1 MATPLVTLLGA
12 AGLSSDAIV
21 PGQADYDNARRV
33 WNGLFDRRP
42 AAIVQARC
50 VEDVQRSVSVAAD
63 AGALLAVRGGG
74 HSFPGHS
81 TCDEGIV
88 LDLSGLNQ
96 VEIQATR
103 GTARVGGGAL
113 LLDVDRASMERGLV
127 VPAGVVSHTGV
138 GGLTLGGG
146 MGWNSRRYGLTIDNL
161 VSVDLVTADG
171 RMAKASADDEPELFW
186 AIRGGGGNFGVVTS
200 FEFRMRPLGD
210 VAVVTHE
217 FPAADA
223 CHVLAGVAE
232 QVAAATRD
240 LTTSFTLS
248 RDTLRL
254 KVLWSG
260 RTDRTE
266 AALAPFAGLAAG
278 PRSTTRTSTFW
289 QLQRSSDEALAWGR
303 RYYAKGG
310 FLSGI
315 DEAVVSALTQST
327 AAAPTA
333 DCDVYV
339 LQLGGAVADIGE
351 SATAYSGRS
360 AAFYWVV
367 NGVWDD
373 PADDAACLAWGRVT
387 AQGLSRL
394 SMAGNYVNEQSDV
407 SPEVARLAYGDETY
421 QRLAEIKHCYDP
433 ANVFRLN
440 QNIPPAGPLTSIG
453 RG

>member
-21 PGQADYDNARRV
+21 PGQADYDSARRV
-33 WNGLFDRRP
+33 WNGLFDQRP

-113 LLDVDRASMERGLV
+113 LSDVDRASMERGLV

-210 VAVVTHE
+210 VE
-217 FPAADA
+217 
-223 CHVLAGVAE
+223 
-232 QVAAATRD
+232 
-240 LTTSFTLS
+240 
-248 RDTLRL
+248 
-254 KVLWSG
+254 
-260 RTDRTE
+260 
-266 AALAPFAGLAAG
+266 
-278 PRSTTRTSTFW
+278 
-289 QLQRSSDEALAWGR
+289 
-303 RYYAKGG
+303 
-310 FLSGI
+310 
-315 DEAVVSALTQST
+315 
-327 AAAPTA
+327 
-333 DCDVYV
+333 
-339 LQLGGAVADIGE
+339 
-351 SATAYSGRS
+351 
-360 AAFYWVV
+360 
-367 NGVWDD
+367 
-373 PADDAACLAWGRVT
+373 
-387 AQGLSRL
+387 
-394 SMAGNYVNEQSDV
+394 
-407 SPEVARLAYGDETY
+407 
-421 QRLAEIKHCYDP
+421 
-433 ANVFRLN
+433 
-440 QNIPPAGPLTSIG
+440 IG
-453 RG
+453 RAHV